1 METMD
6 FEEISDGELEEDVK
20 TSCKG
25 LGDALGVDW
34 ESLVKESQPRRHT
47 VAGNDNAQDR
57 WQCKA
62 VFRRIGISVKAAGH
76 ELVETLLKKYTD
88 NGNNIW
94 ILLYYLLHID
104 ISPSIL

>member
-34 ESLVKESQPRRHT
+34 ESLVNESQPRRSISVGATAVRHD
-47 VAGNDNAQDR
+47 NDHNR

-62 VFRRIGISVKAAGH
+62 VFQRIGISVKAAGARFT
-76 ELVETLLKKYTD
+76 EQLLQKYTD
-88 NGNNIW
+88 KGRTN
-94 ILLYYLLHID
+94 
-104 ISPSIL
+104 

>member
-1 METMD
+1 MD

-34 ESLVKESQPRRHT
+34 ESLVKESQPRRPINVST
-47 VAGNDNAQDR
+47 DSAQDR

-62 VFRRIGISVKAAGH
+62 VFQRIGVSVKAAGKDF
-76 ELVETLLKKYTD
+76 VYTLLNKYAD
-88 NGNNIW
+88 DGKV
-94 ILLYYLLHID
+94 
-104 ISPSIL
+104 

>member
-1 METMD
+1 MD

-34 ESLVKESQPRRHT
+34 ESLVKESQPRRS
-47 VAGNDNAQDR
+47 VATSHDNAQDR

-62 VFRRIGISVKAAGH
+62 VFRRIGISVKAAGQDF
-76 ELVETLLKKYTD
+76 VEQILKKYVD
-88 NGNNIW
+88 DGN
-94 ILLYYLLHID
+94 
-104 ISPSIL
+104 